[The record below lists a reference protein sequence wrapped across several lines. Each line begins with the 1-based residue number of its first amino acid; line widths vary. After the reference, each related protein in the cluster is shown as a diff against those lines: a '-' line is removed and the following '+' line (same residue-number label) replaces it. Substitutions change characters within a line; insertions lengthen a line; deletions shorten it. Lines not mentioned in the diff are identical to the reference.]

1 MVKDLHAKCVLAGT
15 NFFNNQ
21 VLEIHT
27 NLVLVLGLKADF
39 FLGIRLVLNLVQPW
53 YEDTMTSGPYQVE
66 WV

>member
-1 MVKDLHAKCVLAGT
+1 MQDACWAGT

-53 YEDTMTSGPYQVE
+53 YEAGITSGPYQVE